1 MVCGVAFAGVVGGVE
16 VLAEPETSDFAS
28 LTAFLT
34 SSQPENTTIRQD
46 INVGNRLLKR
56 RLSAPE
62 PGTCAIKTPA
72 RLGENKASNMLCQQQ
87 TRCQLSTSDTSQ
99 KSFHR
104 LLTSGIKGKR
114 PIEIAR

>member
-1 MVCGVAFAGVVGGVE
+1 MISAGDGATAAAGEAATGDMVCGVALAGVVGGVE

-46 INVGNRLLKR
+46 INVGNRLLRR

-62 PGTCAIKTPA
+62 LGTCAIKNSSKI
-72 RLGENKASNMLCQQQ
+72 REK
-87 TRCQLSTSDTSQ
+87 
-99 KSFHR
+99 
-104 LLTSGIKGKR
+104 
-114 PIEIAR
+114 